1 MEGNLEHV
9 STLDQLFL
17 INWKLFLLRKFLLT
31 GDVSNYSQLL
41 PCEDDPKPEIHETV
55 MQLHLHNPN
64 NKTKS
69 REVLER
75 SCVLR

>member
-31 GDVSNYSQLL
+31 GDVSNYSCCRVKMILNLKYMKQ
-41 PCEDDPKPEIHETV
+41 
-55 MQLHLHNPN
+55 
-64 NKTKS
+64 
-69 REVLER
+69 
-75 SCVLR
+75 